1 MPHRLVNR
9 SIPKPEASSIAMARA
24 VLEKMY
30 QFIDTQEAR
39 RQHRKLDKQK
49 FADDAARIAA
59 RRPRNEQDEILDEK
73 KRRITVRLISGREI
87 QVLGLTEC
95 STFREFHKSV
105 RLHLGIPTNAT
116 SISMRL
122 TFESGVQP
130 HAQNFRQGQHI
141 LADDAL
147 CYNRRSRGCLR
158 GCTLLC
164 VTYRPTSLQSE
175 MEEVD

>member
-9 SIPKPEASSIAMARA
+9 SIPKPEASSIAIARA

-59 RRPRNEQDEILDEK
+59 RRPRNKQDEIEEALLDEK
-73 KRRITVRLISGREI
+73 KRRITVRCAFSGREI

-130 HAQNFRQGQHI
+130 HAQNFRQGQDI
-141 LADDAL
+141 LADDTL

-158 GCTLLC
+158 GCTLSCLL
-164 VTYRPTSLQSE
+164 YRPQS
-175 MEEVD
+175 V